1 MNVYLLIKYI
11 HMTSAVLSFLGF
23 TLRGY
28 WMLQDSPLLR
38 QKLTKILPHIVDT
51 VLLISAISL
60 VTMSRQYPFVVDWVT
75 VKVVL
80 LIVYIGLGTFALKRG
95 KNKAQR
101 TGFLVAAIVTIIAI
115 FGVAATKPTFG
126 L

>member
-80 LIVYIGLGTFALKRG
+80 LIVYIGLGTFAMKRG